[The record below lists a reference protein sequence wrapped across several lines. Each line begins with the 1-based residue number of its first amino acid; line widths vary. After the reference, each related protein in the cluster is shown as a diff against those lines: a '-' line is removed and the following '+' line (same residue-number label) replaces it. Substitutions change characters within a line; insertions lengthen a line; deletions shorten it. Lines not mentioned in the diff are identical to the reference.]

1 MWYLDLLLYTV
12 GSVLGSVITQLVY
25 SVIMT
30 QKQKKAAANIPPRR
44 PIGFNTNYEQ

>member
-12 GSVLGSVITQLVY
+12 GSVLGSVITQLIY
-25 SVIMT
+25 NVIMT

-44 PIGFNTNYEQ
+44 SIGFNTNYE